1 MTKISNY
8 HLNTHF
14 TALKQL
20 PTLYQ
25 GKLQIAARNVPAN
38 TLGLVLGNTK
48 ITVPA
53 GIYVDNIILRVSLDG
68 GVNHLSPQI
77 MHALGEQGYF
87 YTAVNQIN
95 NSEYELIAKMENYSN
110 STLSLPACTVEAF
123 LRLAVAPFSQ

>member
-53 GIYVDNIILRVSLDG
+53 GIYVENIILRVSLDG

-123 LRLAVAPFSQ
+123 LRLAVAPFIQ

>member
-53 GIYVDNIILRVSLDG
+53 GIYVENIILRVSLDG

-95 NSEYELIAKMENYSN
+95 NSEYELIAKMEN
-110 STLSLPACTVEAF
+110 LL
-123 LRLAVAPFSQ
+123 